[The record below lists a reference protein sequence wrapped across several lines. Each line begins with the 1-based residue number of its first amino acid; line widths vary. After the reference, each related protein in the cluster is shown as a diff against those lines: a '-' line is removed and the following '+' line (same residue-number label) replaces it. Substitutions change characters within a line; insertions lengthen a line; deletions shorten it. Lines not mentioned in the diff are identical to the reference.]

1 MKQEMSS
8 VDVAALV
15 RELHPRL
22 LDSKITKIYQ
32 HSPDEIRVGL
42 HIFKEGRTN
51 LIIEAG
57 KRFHLT
63 KNPETA
69 QKLPPAFPMLLRKH
83 LTGGRITEIVQYDFD
98 RIIIIHIKRGEDKT
112 MLLVELFS
120 RGNIVLLDSEK
131 RIILPLKTISFRDR
145 KVRGGEQYELPA
157 AQLSPITITAEE
169 LKEMFAN
176 SDSDIVRT
184 MATKMN
190 MGGQYAEEVCLRAGI
205 EKRSQA
211 KDIIDTIPI
220 QNALAEV
227 FKPLSS
233 ELKSHILIKNG
244 VKIDVLPFPLS
255 NSENNERI
263 FFPTFNEALDE
274 YFSSESKKKK
284 EAVKEA
290 ETKKD
295 EKTGLYEYRLQKQV
309 QALTKFR
316 DDEQKLVHKGELIY
330 AHYQTCD
337 GILKAIHSAR
347 EKGYSWDDIK
357 NILKDSNMPEA
368 KLIKSINQGKGLI
381 NVLLGNTEVEL
392 DVRLPVTQNSQ
403 VYYDRSKKLS
413 GKIKGAVI
421 AIEETKKLT
430 EKKEAPPQKKKKIV
444 KSKPKWYEQFRWF
457 ISSDGFLVIGGRD
470 AQSNEDIV
478 KKYLQKQD
486 IFFHAHVS
494 GSPAVIIKTD
504 GKDVPES
511 TLLEAAEFTVSY
523 SSIWKSGQACGDAYW
538 VLPSQVS
545 KTPESGEYIG
555 KGAFVIRGKRNYF
568 KDVLLGAAIGFE
580 LGEEKRLIG
589 GPVGMVRKK
598 AKFVIEVVPGEF
610 NQNDISKK
618 IHRIM
623 NERFEEKRLIKAFA
637 SPDKIAMLLPP
648 GGSSVKDN

>member
-32 HSPDEIRVGL
+32 HSPDEIRIGL

-83 LTGGRITEIVQYDFD
+83 LTGGRITDIVQYDFD
-98 RIIIIHIKRGEDKT
+98 RIIILHIQRGEDKT

-131 RIILPLKTISFRDR
+131 RIILPLKSISFRDR
-145 KVRGGEQYELPA
+145 KIRGGEQYELPA
-157 AQLSPITITAEE
+157 AQLSPITTTAEE
-169 LKEMFAN
+169 LKEMFTH

-205 EKRSQA
+205 EKSTPAR
-211 KDIIDTIPI
+211 DLIDPIPI
-220 QNALAEV
+220 WNTLAEV
-227 FKPLSS
+227 FKPLNT
-233 ELKSHILIKNG
+233 ELKPHIIIKNG

-255 NSENNERI
+255 QNENNEKI
-263 FFPTFNEALDE
+263 FFPTFNDALDE
-274 YFSSESKKKK
+274 YFSSEAKKKN
-284 EAVKEA
+284 EDVKEA
-290 ETKKD
+290 ETKRDK
-295 EKTGLYEYRLQKQV
+295 KTGLYEYRLQKQV
-309 QALTKFR
+309 LALSKFR
-316 DDEQKLVHKGELIY
+316 DEEQKLVHRGELIY

-337 GILKAIHSAR
+337 GILKAINNAR

-357 NILKDSNMPEA
+357 NILKSSQSPEA
-368 KLIKSINQGKGLI
+368 KSIKSVNPGKGLI
-381 NVLLGNTEVEL
+381 NVLLDNSEVEL
-392 DVRLPVTQNSQ
+392 DIRLPVTQNSQ

-413 GKIKGAVI
+413 AKIKGALT
-421 AIEETKKLT
+421 AIEETKKLA
-430 EKKEAPPQKKKKIV
+430 EKKEALSQKKKIQ
-444 KSKPKWYEQFRWF
+444 KSKPKWFEQFRWF

-470 AQSNEDIV
+470 AQNNEDLV

-494 GSPAVIIKTD
+494 GSPAVIIKTE
-504 GKDVPES
+504 GKVVPES

-523 SSIWKSGQACGDAYW
+523 SSIWKSGQASGDAYW
-538 VLPSQVS
+538 VLPNQVS
-545 KTPESGEYIG
+545 KTPETGEYVG

-568 KDVLLGAAIGFE
+568 KDVTLGAAIGFE

-589 GPVGMVRKK
+589 GPVGMVKK
-598 AKFVIEVVPGEF
+598 RAKFVIEIEPGEF
-610 NQNDISKK
+610 NQNDLSKK
-618 IHRIM
+618 IHRMM
-623 NERFEEKRLIKAFA
+623 NDKFEDKRLIKNVA
-637 SPDKIAMLLPP
+637 SPDKIAKLLPP
-648 GGSSVKDN
+648 GGSRVKE

>member
-32 HSPDEIRVGL
+32 HSPDEIRIGL

-63 KNPETA
+63 KHPETA

-83 LTGGRITEIVQYDFD
+83 LTGGRITDIVQYDFD
-98 RIIIIHIKRGEDKT
+98 RIIILHIQRGVYKS
-112 MLLVELFS
+112 MLLIELFS

-131 RIILPLKTISFRDR
+131 RIILPLKSISFRDR
-145 KVRGGEQYELPA
+145 KVRGGETYELPA
-157 AQLSPITITAEE
+157 AQLSPITTTAEE
-169 LKEMFAN
+169 LKEMFTH

-184 MATKMN
+184 MATKMK
-190 MGGQYAEEVCLRAGI
+190 MGGQYSEEVCIHAGI
-205 EKRSQA
+205 EKSTLA
-211 KDIIDTIPI
+211 KDLIDLTPI
-220 QNALAEV
+220 QNSLAEV
-227 FKPLSS
+227 FKPLST
-233 ELKSHILIKNG
+233 ELTPHIITKNG
-244 VKIDVLPFPLS
+244 MKIDVLPFPLS
-255 NSENNERI
+255 QNEKNEKL

-274 YFSSESKKKK
+274 YFSSEAKKKN

-290 ETKKD
+290 ETKND
-295 EKTGLYEYRLQKQV
+295 EKTGLYEHRLQKQV
-309 QALTKFR
+309 LALTKFR
-316 DDEQKLVHKGELIY
+316 DEEQKLVHKGELIY

-337 GILKAIHSAR
+337 GVLIAINNAR

-357 NILKDSNMPEA
+357 NILKNSRMPEA

-381 NVLLGNTEVEL
+381 NVLLDNTKVEL
-392 DVRLPVTQNSQ
+392 DIRLPVTQNSQ

-413 GKIKGAVI
+413 GKIKGALI

-430 EKKEAPPQKKKKIV
+430 EKKETPKISKKIQ
-444 KSKPKWYEQFRWF
+444 KSKPKWFEQFRWF
-457 ISSDGFLVIGGRD
+457 VSSDGFLVIGGRD
-470 AQSNEDIV
+470 AQSNEDLV

-494 GSPAVIIKTD
+494 GSPAVMIKTE
-504 GKDVPES
+504 GKVVPES

-523 SSIWKSGQACGDAYW
+523 SSIWKSGQASGDAYW
-538 VLPSQVS
+538 VLPNQVS
-545 KTPESGEYIG
+545 KTPETGEYIG

-568 KDVLLGAAIGFE
+568 KDVMLGAAMGFE

-589 GPVGMVRKK
+589 GPVRMVRKR
-598 AKFVIEVVPGEF
+598 AKFVIEVEPGEF
-610 NQNDISKK
+610 NQNDLSKK

-623 NERFEEKRLIKAFA
+623 NDKFEDKKLIKNVA

-648 GGSSVKDN
+648 GGSRVKE

>member
-8 VDVAALV
+8 VDVAALI

-32 HSPDEIRVGL
+32 HSPDEIRIGL

-63 KNPETA
+63 KHPETA
-69 QKLPPAFPMLLRKH
+69 QKLPPSFPMLLRKH

-98 RIIIIHIKRGEDKT
+98 RIIILHIQRGEDKT
-112 MLLVELFS
+112 MLLIELFS

-131 RIILPLKTISFRDR
+131 RIILPLKSISFRDR
-145 KVRGGEQYELPA
+145 RVRGGEQYELPA
-157 AQLSPITITAEE
+157 AQLSPITTTEVE
-169 LKEMFAN
+169 LKEMFVH

-205 EKRSQA
+205 EKSTPA
-211 KDIIDTIPI
+211 KGLIDPTPI
-220 QNALAEV
+220 RNALADV
-227 FKPLSS
+227 FKPLST
-233 ELKSHILIKNG
+233 ELKPHIITKNG
-244 VKIDVLPFPLS
+244 VKIDVLPFSLS
-255 NSENNERI
+255 SNEKNERI

-274 YFSSESKKKK
+274 YFSSEAKKKN

-290 ETKKD
+290 EMKKD

-309 QALTKFR
+309 LALTKFR
-316 DDEQKLVHKGELIY
+316 DEEQKLVHKGELIY

-337 GILKAIHSAR
+337 GILKAINNAR
-347 EKGYSWDDIK
+347 DKGYSWDDIK
-357 NILKDSNMPEA
+357 NILKSSRIPQA
-368 KLIKSINQGKGLI
+368 RVIKSINHGKGLI
-381 NVLLGNTEVEL
+381 NVLLDNTEVEL
-392 DVRLPVTQNSQ
+392 DMRLPVTQNSQ

-413 GKIKGAVI
+413 GKIKGALI

-430 EKKEAPPQKKKKIV
+430 QKKEAPPQKKKIQ
-444 KSKPKWYEQFRWF
+444 KSKPKWFEQFRWF
-457 ISSDGFLVIGGRD
+457 VSSDGFLVIGGRD
-470 AQSNEDIV
+470 AQSNEDLV
-478 KKYLQKQD
+478 KKYMQKQD

-494 GSPAVIIKTD
+494 GSPAVIIKTE
-504 GKDVPES
+504 GKVVPES

-523 SSIWKSGQACGDAYW
+523 SSIWKSGQASGDAYW
-538 VLPSQVS
+538 VFPNQVS
-545 KTPESGEYIG
+545 KTPETGEYVG

-568 KDVLLGAAIGFE
+568 KDVMLGIGLGFE

-589 GPVGMVRKK
+589 GPVCMVQKK
-598 AKFVIEVVPGEF
+598 AKFVIEVEPGEF
-610 NQNDISKK
+610 NQNDLSRK
-618 IHRIM
+618 IHRMM
-623 NERFEEKRLIKAFA
+623 NDKFEEKRLIKNVA

-648 GGSSVKDN
+648 GGSRVKE